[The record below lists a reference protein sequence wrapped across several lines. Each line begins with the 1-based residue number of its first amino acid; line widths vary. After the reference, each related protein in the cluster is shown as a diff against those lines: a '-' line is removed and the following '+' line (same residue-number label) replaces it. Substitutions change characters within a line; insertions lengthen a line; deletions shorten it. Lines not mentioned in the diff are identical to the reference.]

1 MSDLLVAFAVLHVL
15 LLIAAAAGQCR
26 ARVRVNLEVDWGQL
40 ETVVVVPAP
49 LAAPPVLPPVPA
61 PAKQNKR
68 KLTKALKAANWK
80 LGSTKWTA
88 SRGRQRQT
96 GVCCERRC
104 SETYNDEVLLR
115 GFRVYAATLPD
126 GDIRDFAIQ
135 RTYTAVGDRQE
146 APAALYRKKRHT
158 CYLESPERLAAKL
171 SSLANWNLATALVE
185 LEQVTRVV
193 LVSHQETSTTR
204 CVWTSSAG
212 LCSAGATGSCS
223 LAKMCTRR
231 FAPPRNGPCLQT
243 GCPGHGSNRAP
254 DLTMR
259 LVGSA

>member
-26 ARVRVNLEVDWGQL
+26 ARVRVHLEVDLGQL

-61 PAKQNKR
+61 PAKQSKR

-104 SETYNDEVLLR
+104 SETPAPAITMSWVFDLPPNFR
-115 GFRVYAATLPD
+115 GGKIFPTPLFRGSWRCAACELSRNKFSGVRPVFRVRVWRSANFPGAGVNKSNTPMTARTPVACICVSTASRRAAP
-126 GDIRDFAIQ
+126 
-135 RTYTAVGDRQE
+135 
-146 APAALYRKKRHT
+146 
-158 CYLESPERLAAKL
+158 SNKL
-171 SSLANWNLATALVE
+171 IA
-185 LEQVTRVV
+185 
-193 LVSHQETSTTR
+193 
-204 CVWTSSAG
+204 
-212 LCSAGATGSCS
+212 
-223 LAKMCTRR
+223 TRR
-231 FAPPRNGPCLQT
+231 
-243 GCPGHGSNRAP
+243 
-254 DLTMR
+254 
-259 LVGSA
+259 